1 MPEPEL
7 QPSQEPAKSEPVA
20 KPAEPDKPSQSA
32 QPSQRPAAD
41 PNAGKPADRDAGVL
55 RDLQAERQKR
65 QQLETRLKQFEQQ
78 YAERDQRL
86 REAVIGEKPEEAE
99 QREIRERFYELFPWA
114 KHFENQ
120 ELVERL
126 LGVAE
131 RADSLQ
137 ETELASWTRHGRTML
152 DSVEGKIAEKVGGKL
167 SDRQKKQIA
176 RYYIGEVET
185 SPEILKRHENG
196 DPTLVD
202 EIAAQLV
209 EDWFEPARRSVT
221 ATEVERTNR
230 RLPRGR
236 DRSVGTTGKKKLDF
250 KDEKAVADAMVES
263 FRSHG
268 GTFGE

>member
-1 MPEPEL
+1 MPEVE
-7 QPSQEPAKSEPVA
+7 QASQEQAASDAAA
-20 KPAEPDKPSQSA
+20 KPAESEKPTQSA

-41 PNAGKPADRDAGVL
+41 PNAGKEAVRDAAVL

-65 QQLETRLKQFEQQ
+65 QQLEARLKHFEQQ

-86 REAVIGEKPEEAE
+86 REAVIGERPEDTEA
-99 QREIRERFYELFPWA
+99 REIRERFYQLFPWA
-114 KHFENQ
+114 RHFESP
-120 ELVERL
+120 ELIERM

-131 RADSLQ
+131 QADSLQ
-137 ETELASWTRHGRTML
+137 ETTLASWTRHGRTML
-152 DSVEGKIAEKVGGKL
+152 DSVEAKIAEKVGGKL

-176 RYYIGEVET
+176 RYYVGEAET
-185 SPEILKRHENG
+185 NPEILQRHENG

-202 EIAAQLV
+202 EIASQIV

-230 RLPRGR
+230 RLPRGG

-263 FRSHG
+263 FRSNG
-268 GTFGE
+268 GSFGE